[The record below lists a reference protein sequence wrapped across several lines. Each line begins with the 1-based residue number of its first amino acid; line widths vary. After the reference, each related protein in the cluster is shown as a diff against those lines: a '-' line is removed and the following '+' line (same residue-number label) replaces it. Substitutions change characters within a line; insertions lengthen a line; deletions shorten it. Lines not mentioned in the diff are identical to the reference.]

1 MFGSTI
7 TKYIIIVLT
16 YLLFGVASYYYY
28 IHTES
33 RITEYIQTNTK
44 QTIEIQLLNN
54 TIEQM
59 KKNVF
64 DREIVLK
71 QLSKDLSAAEEQ
83 KIDPCVPED
92 TVIPPEPPQT
102 QINKTPKDYNPY
114 IQKELGVSSEEEL
127 NKKYNDDSKCFQ
139 LITGADIKT
148 LEKNKNAQ
156 NKLLDYCHLR
166 NLP

>member
-1 MFGSTI
+1 MFGSAI
-7 TKYIIIVLT
+7 TKYLILILT
-16 YLLFGVASYYYY
+16 YLLFGVAAYYYY
-28 IHTES
+28 THTES
-33 RITEYIQTNTK
+33 RIAEYIQTNTK

-59 KKNVF
+59 KRNTSDK
-64 DREIVLK
+64 ELVLK

-83 KIDPCVPED
+83 KIDPCILD
-92 TVIPPEPPQT
+92 DNVIPPEPPQT
-102 QINKTPKDYNPY
+102 PINKTPKDYNPD

-127 NKKYNDDSKCFQ
+127 NKKYNDDSKCLQ